1 MSIWFYLFLIVLGLS
16 IFLILKILIIKN
28 EIKNIG
34 ESLSRIVNT
43 DTNNLITIST
53 TDKDLRKLAKILN
66 NSLKNLR
73 KLELEYKNG
82 NQDLKLSIAN
92 ISHDLR
98 TPLTAIRGYFDLIDV
113 QNLTKKQKE
122 YLKFIDMKVRDMSML
137 TEQLFDFSKSLD
149 TFNKIY
155 KKEVLVNGVLENVLC
170 SLYDLFKR
178 NKIEPV
184 VDITDKKII
193 RMLDEN
199 MLIRILENIFSNAI
213 KYGKGDV
220 KVILNDEGVIMI
232 SNKVSNLDKTSV
244 EKMFNRYYTVNN
256 AKKSTGIGLSI
267 AKQLV
272 ELNGGVID
280 ANIENDILMIKL
292 EF

>member
-1 MSIWFYLFLIVLGLS
+1 MSIWFYLFLIVLVLS
-16 IFLILKILIIKN
+16 IFLIIKILVMKN

-34 ESLSRIVNT
+34 ESLLRIINT

-53 TDKDLRKLAKILN
+53 KDDDLRKLAKILN
-66 NSLKNLR
+66 NSLKDLR

-82 NQDLKLSIAN
+82 NQDLKLSITN

-98 TPLTAIRGYFDLIDV
+98 TPLTAIRGYLDLIDV
-113 QNLTKKQKE
+113 KDLTKKQKE

-149 TFNKIY
+149 SFNEVN
-155 KKEVLVNGVLENVLC
+155 KKQVLINDVLERVIC
-170 SLYDLFKR
+170 SSYDLFKR
-178 NKIEPV
+178 NNVEPIIN
-184 VDITDKKII
+184 ITNKKII

-199 MLIRILENIFSNAI
+199 MLIRILENIISNAI
-213 KYGKGDV
+213 KYGKRDV
-220 KVILNDEGVIMI
+220 NVILNDEGVIMI

-280 ANIENDILMIKL
+280 ANIENDILTIKL